1 MFDNHTEIL
10 ALDTG
15 VGDRVP
21 RLFPTNVGDS
31 GGVTRRGSDIYIQ
44 ELAAGTGTMTR

>member
-1 MFDNHTEIL
+1 MIIPRFSPGIQ
-10 ALDTG
+10 

-31 GGVTRRGSDIYIQ
+31 GGDTKRK
-44 ELAAGTGTMTR
+44 